1 MIDRRSFLAG
11 AGTLA
16 IVPLAAPALVRAQGA
31 VEIRLAHV
39 NPTTNPHHAP
49 AVATCERITA
59 ATGGRITF
67 KIFPGGQL
75 GTTTELVEQASQGEP
90 VITYTDAAYM
100 ASFGVPELS
109 ILAGPF
115 LIDDIAQGY
124 KLHQSALLQG
134 WFDRLAAGA
143 GIRVLGLNWF
153 GGARHVVAKKPVPNP
168 ADMQGVKIRVPPVAT
183 WRKTFEPLGAICV
196 TVEAGETY
204 SALTQGVVDAA
215 ESPILS
221 LETNHWAE
229 AARVVTLTSH
239 FQLFTGWVI
248 SSAVYEALP
257 EADRR
262 LMSEEFLSGGK
273 TSSEEIDRNIAAGRG
288 RMEATGVQFVDADIP
303 AYRTATAS
311 FYTSFPEWPAGLY
324 DEVRKAATA

>member
-1 MIDRRSFLAG
+1 MIDRRNFLAG
-11 AGTLA
+11 AGTVALM
-16 IVPLAAPALVRAQGA
+16 PLAAPALVRAQEA

-39 NPTTNPHHAP
+39 NPTTNAHHAP
-49 AVATCERITA
+49 AVAACERITA
-59 ATGGRITF
+59 ATEGRITF
-67 KIFPGGQL
+67 DIFPGGQL
-75 GTTTELVEQASQGEP
+75 GTTTELVEQASQGLP
-90 VITYTDAAYM
+90 IITYTDAAYM

-115 LIDDIAQGY
+115 LIDDIEQGFR
-124 KLHQSALLQG
+124 LHQSPLVQG
-134 WFDRLAAGA
+134 WFDRLATGA

-153 GGARHVVAKKPVPNP
+153 GGARHVIAKKPVPNP
-168 ADMQGVKIRVPPVAT
+168 TDMEGVKIRVPPVAT

-221 LETNHWAE
+221 LETNNWAE
-229 AARVVTLTSH
+229 AAPVVTLTSH
-239 FQLFTGWVI
+239 FELFTGWVI
-248 SSAVYEALP
+248 SDAVYQTLSEH
-257 EADRR
+257 DRK
-262 LMSEEFLSGGK
+262 LMSDEFLSSGK
-273 TSSEEIDRNIAAGRG
+273 ASSETIVDNIAASRG
-288 RMEATGVQFVDADIP
+288 RMEANGVQFVDADIP
-303 AYRTATAS
+303 AYRAATAS